1 MKTITFITDLH
12 VGSHVAALEGVYERA
27 RAYGWH
33 VVEIE
38 YERTN
43 RPLSDYIRTWNP
55 AGCILSCSSLT
66 EPFAPEVFRKL
77 PTVYLDPDEKTLSR
91 KCNCVVCDP
100 EPLAKLAVREL
111 ENLGCASYGY
121 VGWNEPTAWSEGRRL
136 AFEKLVSGAGGKAR
150 SFTQKWTAKDRIGF
164 HRRLVKW
171 LRALPSPCG
180 IFAANDDTACQV
192 AEACSFA
199 GLKSPEDIAIVGV
212 DNFDIICENAATSL
226 TSIEIDFRQAGRV
239 CADLLAQALE
249 NPGRK
254 PETRT
259 FGPSRIVRRQS
270 TRWLKTCDSRIA
282 RALERIR
289 REACL
294 GLKAADIVA
303 DIGAARRTAEMRFR
317 AETGRSILE
326 EINATR
332 LEHAFELLKK
342 PNYPISL
349 VAGECGWQTDAY
361 LKRLFKRTTGLTMR
375 EWRKRCMCR
384 M

>member
-226 TSIEIDFRQAGRV
+226 TSIEIDFRPQTGNEDVRPQSNRPATVDAVAEDVRLPDRAGAGTDPPRGV
-239 CADLLAQALE
+239 PRTQGRRHRRGHRRRAADGGDAL
-249 NPGRK
+249 P
-254 PETRT
+254 
-259 FGPSRIVRRQS
+259 RRDGEVDPRGDQ
-270 TRWLKTCDSRIA
+270 RHAA
-282 RALERIR
+282 RARVRAPE
-289 REACL
+289 EAEL
-294 GLKAADIVA
+294 SDL
-303 DIGAARRTAEMRFR
+303 ARRRRMRMADRRLPEAPLQAHDRTHHARMAQTMHVQDVTA
-317 AETGRSILE
+317 
-326 EINATR
+326 
-332 LEHAFELLKK
+332 
-342 PNYPISL
+342 
-349 VAGECGWQTDAY
+349 
-361 LKRLFKRTTGLTMR
+361 
-375 EWRKRCMCR
+375 
-384 M
+384 